1 MSESKTLRA
10 LDMFRPLFQS
20 LRIDY
25 PVMRQI
31 VEVKLLMDSRRT
43 PTVFAGS
50 KKKENANQF
59 IKSLG
64 IYLLYILIVLTFIWS
79 DAYMMQMS
87 IVFGIAMFMLMTT
100 MVADFSSVLLDVRDT
115 AILHTKPVDSRT
127 INAAKIIHVFIYM
140 TMLTLAFTI
149 IPIVVMVLKQ
159 GLLFTLIFIAEMVL
173 LVLFIIACTSLV
185 YIFVLRFFSGDQLKD
200 MINYMQIILSLG
212 IIIGYQIVIHA
223 FDITNLEMAYEYVWW
238 HMFIPP
244 LWFGA
249 PYEWLLAGNTSL
261 PILVL
266 TALVIIIPFASIF
279 LYYYFMPTFERNLEK
294 LLATSGEQKDRFSVM
309 KLWESIVCFDK
320 EERMYFWLANKM
332 TGQERQFKLQAYP
345 YLGIGIILPFMMLFS
360 ELRYETLDVVSEGKT
375 YLNMYFL
382 NMVIGTLVYLIQFSG
397 SHQGSWIFGVAGV
410 GDRRKIFRATFK
422 VLIIKYY
429 TPLFVFVSIPFLYIF
444 SSTILLDLAIIFN
457 ASLLIVLFA
466 FIVLVKADLPFSQ
479 PFESMRQ
486 GGSSTANVFLILFI
500 AFVFWIMHIFIS
512 FIPFGLIIY
521 LGLLF
526 ITNIVLWMVT
536 FRRKSSSE
544 SIL

>member
-64 IYLLYILIVLTFIWS
+64 IYMLYSLIVLPFIWG

-87 IVFGIAMFMLMTT
+87 IVFGIAMFLLMTT

-127 INAAKIIHVFIYM
+127 INAAKIVHVFIYI

-149 IPIVVMVLKQ
+149 IPIIVMLLKQ
-159 GLLFTLIFIAEMVL
+159 GLLFTLIFIIEMVL

-185 YIFVLRFFSGDQLKD
+185 YIFVLRFFSGDKLKD
-200 MINYMQIILSLG
+200 MINYIQIILSLG

-223 FDITNLEMAYEYVWW
+223 FDITKLELVYEYMWW
-238 HMFIPP
+238 HIFIPP

-249 PYEWLLAGNTSL
+249 PYEWLLLGNTSL

-266 TALVIIIPFASIF
+266 TALVIIVPFASIY
-279 LYYYFMPTFERNLEK
+279 LYYYFMPTFEQNLEK
-294 LLATSGEQKDRFSVM
+294 LLATSGERKQRFPLM
-309 KLWESIVCFDK
+309 KFWEKIVCHDQ
-320 EERMYFWLANKM
+320 EERLYFWFANKV
-332 TGQERQFKLQAYP
+332 TGEEREFKLQAYP
-345 YLGIGIILPFMMLFS
+345 YLGIGIVLPFMLLFS

-375 YLNMYFL
+375 YLNMYFI
-382 NMVIGTLVYLIQFSG
+382 NMVIGSLVYLIQFSG
-397 SHQGSWIFGVAGV
+397 SYQGAWIFGAAGV
-410 GDRRKIFRATFK
+410 RDRRKIFRATFK

-429 TPLFVFVSIPFLYIF
+429 LPLFMFVSIPFIYIF
-444 SSTILLDLAIIFN
+444 SSKILFDLAIVFN
-457 ASLLIVLFA
+457 ASLLVILFA
-466 FIVLVKADLPFSQ
+466 FKVIVKADVPFSQ

-500 AFVFWIMHIFIS
+500 AFAFWIVHIFIS
-512 FIPFGLIIY
+512 LIPYGLIIY
-521 LGLLF
+521 FGLLF
-526 ITNIVLWMVT
+526 TTNAVLWTVT
-536 FRRKSSSE
+536 FKKE
-544 SIL
+544 SGPV